1 MSRILAKLL
10 NVARATIAVALA
22 AAILARVSGV
32 AAAQPS
38 GDKVQLCNVCHGEN
52 GVPRDKTIPVI
63 WGQQQGYLY
72 LQLRDYKRGDRKNG
86 PMQQIVAEMERND
99 MMALAEYYSQKP
111 WPDLRQPRA
120 PGPIAAR
127 ALRANV
133 ALGCTGCHLGEYQG
147 AGTQPRLAGQIKE
160 YMAQTMLAFRTGE
173 RGNNPGMSDLRKAI
187 SEDDIAAAAEYLA
200 GQ

>member
-1 MSRILAKLL
+1 MIP
-10 NVARATIAVALA
+10 TVALSRCIARTVLVAVVLALPCA
-22 AAILARVSGV
+22 AG
-32 AAAQPS
+32 AQPS
-38 GDKVQLCNVCHGEN
+38 DDKVQLCNACHGEN
-52 GVPRDKTIPVI
+52 GIPQDKTIPVI

-72 LQLRDYKRGDRKNG
+72 LQLRDYKRGDRKNE
-86 PMQQIVAEMERND
+86 PMQAVVAEMERND

-111 WPDLRQPRA
+111 WPQLRQPSA
-120 PGPIAAR
+120 SEPVAAR

-173 RGNNPGMSDLRKAI
+173 RGNNPGMSDLMKAI
-187 SEDDIAAAAEYLA
+187 SEEDIAAAAEYLA
-200 GQ
+200 GL